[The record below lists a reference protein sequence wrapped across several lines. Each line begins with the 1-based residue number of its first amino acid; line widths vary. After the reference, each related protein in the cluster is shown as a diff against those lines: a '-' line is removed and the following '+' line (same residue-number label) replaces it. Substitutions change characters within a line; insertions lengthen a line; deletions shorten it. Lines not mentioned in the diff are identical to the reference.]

1 MLEKKIINDI
11 LLAEPKKEESLT
23 VASSLAA

>member
-11 LLAEPKKEESLT
+11 LLVEPKKEESLT
-23 VASSLAA
+23 VDSSLAA